1 MKKETLKE
9 GLLPDGRPDGKYYAF
24 DWDDNILYMP
34 TEIIVKSFGG
44 TEIGMSTD
52 AFSEYRHII
61 GKENFDY
68 LGHTIVDYANDP
80 FRNFSFR
87 GDEQFIKD
95 SLVANVGPSWPDF
108 VECINGG
115 SVFAIITARGHTPEI
130 IKKAVK
136 LMLLANKCGE
146 NDCLSYTLC
155 MENLKKYPNAPKGLD
170 DVEMIDFYLDMC
182 EFHPVSYNQGK
193 EGSGRA
199 ASPEILKSE
208 VLKQF
213 VYTVK
218 MRSAQLGLNS
228 NVTNDIE
235 NNFVPKIGFSDD
247 DEANV
252 KKIKKDLEDEGMDDV
267 SVYFTKNKKEK
278 L

>member
-1 MKKETLKE
+1 MNKGDLTE
-9 GLLPDGRPDGKYYAF
+9 GILPNGRPDGKYYAF

-34 TEIIVKSFGG
+34 TEIMVKTFGG

-52 AFSEYRHII
+52 VFSEYRHII

-68 LGHTIVDYANDP
+68 LGHTIVDYALDP
-80 FRNFSFR
+80 FRHFSFR
-87 GDEQFIKD
+87 GDEQFLKD
-95 SLVANVGPSWPDF
+95 SLIAPVGPSWNDF

-115 SVFAIITARGHTPEI
+115 SVFAIITARGHTPYI
-130 IKKAVK
+130 IRKAIE
-136 LMLLANKCGE
+136 LMLYDNKCGDNE
-146 NDCLSYTLC
+146 CLSLDRC
-155 MENLKKYPNAPKGLD
+155 IKNLKRYPNAPKGLD
-170 DVEMIDFYLDMC
+170 DEEMLDFYFNMC

-193 EGSGRA
+193 EGSGKA
-199 ASPEILKSE
+199 ANPEIMKSE
-208 VLKQF
+208 VLKKF

-218 MRSAQLGLNS
+218 MRSNQLGLNS
-228 NVTNDIE
+228 NVSNSIE

-252 KKIKKDLEDEGMDDV
+252 KKIRKDLDDEGLTDV
-267 SVYFTKNKKEK
+267 SVYLTKNKKEK